1 MDYYSSQ
8 INKLIQELSELPGI
22 GAKSAQRLA
31 FHILNMPVEV
41 FVLSEFV
48 VVLLCA
54 SEAELFVVL
63 FCASEA
69 ELFVVLFCASEAEL
83 FVVLFF
89 VSEAELFCV
98 VVVPIVAALVS
109 VPVVLLSFCVA
120 A

>member
-1 MDYYSSQ
+1 MTSPVTFSVDFLSSSTVTPPVT
-8 INKLIQELSELPGI
+8 LSVVPL
-22 GAKSAQRLA
+22 
-31 FHILNMPVEV
+31 VEV

-98 VVVPIVAALVS
+98 VVVPVVPALVS

>member
-1 MDYYSSQ
+1 MTSPVTFSVDFLSSSTVTPPVT
-8 INKLIQELSELPGI
+8 LSVVPL
-22 GAKSAQRLA
+22 
-31 FHILNMPVEV
+31 VEV

-63 FCASEA
+63 F
-69 ELFVVLFCASEAEL
+69 
-83 FVVLFF
+83 F

-98 VVVPIVAALVS
+98 VVVPVVAALVS

>member
-1 MDYYSSQ
+1 MTSPVTFSVDFLSSSTVTPPVT
-8 INKLIQELSELPGI
+8 LSVVPL
-22 GAKSAQRLA
+22 
-31 FHILNMPVEV
+31 VEV

-69 ELFVVLFCASEAEL
+69 ELFVVLF
-83 FVVLFF
+83 F

-98 VVVPIVAALVS
+98 VVVPVVAALVS